1 MRKRGFPDAA
11 KHKRLHPRCGTN
23 YLFLVMAVSILF
35 FSVVGKIGDVFILQF
50 LIRLALVPVVAG
62 FSYEVLMFAA
72 KHENAFTRIIRA
84 PGMALQYITTKE
96 PTEDMLE
103 VAIASFNIALDP
115 ESVNEP
121 KEALTEASE
130 ETLPDTETAAEGE

>member
-1 MRKRGFPDAA
+1 
-11 KHKRLHPRCGTN
+11 
-23 YLFLVMAVSILF
+23 MAVSILS

-103 VAIASFNIALDP
+103 VAIASFNIALAP
-115 ESVNEP
+115 ESINEP
-121 KEALTEASE
+121 EVGEPQAEMPQTEAPE
-130 ETLPDTETAAEGE
+130 ETLPDTERAAEGE